1 MALKQKQPARAIEV
15 LTAAA
20 PYERAHG
27 EVIYLRGLAHLQLR
41 ASADAM
47 ADFQNLLDHRG
58 ANDGWRVLARIGL
71 ARAAAQAGDTAKS
84 RQAYQDVLAMC
95 KDADP
100 DVPLFQEVK
109 KEYAGLK

>member
-1 MALKQKQPARAIEV
+1 
-15 LTAAA
+15 
-20 PYERAHG
+20 
-27 EVIYLRGLAHLQLR
+27 LR

-58 ANDGWRVLARIGL
+58 ANNGWRVIARIGL

-95 KDADP
+95 KDADQ
-100 DVPLFQEVK
+100 DVPLFAEVK